1 MESDSQLEMQ
11 KSIIQKKIHDRWWWN
26 FWTTLLFWL
35 GILVFLSFVGFN
47 VFSALGETSDFFAK
61 IVDAIKDFFAPVL
74 KLFGL
79 GATVTAKQT
88 IKTGSKG
95 ATGIID
101 SVSNTTVSGIDHLQK
116 KIYNP
121 NNEDSD
127 DENSD
132 DEDSEKKK
140 EQKKKDDKLARD
152 NVNNVQGNENKQM
165 SKDELIKIK
174 GPPKDNAEKNFKE
187 PPKQS
192 KPPIP
197 DAIQTSNE
205 DPSPTV
211 PKPSNRP
218 VPTQT
223 NTDNKLIKPRFP
235 IPSSIPEPGG
245 DILYQTKTSGP
256 GYCFIGEVN
265 DQRYCVRV
273 NNNVGEECPTGRG
286 FEKQEVC
293 IDPYNYRN

>member
-11 KSIIQKKIHDRWWWN
+11 KVISEKKFHDRWWWN

-101 SVSNTTVSGIDHLQK
+101 SVSNTTVSGIDKLQK

-121 NNEDSD
+121 NNQDSD

-132 DEDSEKKK
+132 DEDT
-140 EQKKKDDKLARD
+140 QKKKDDKLAKD
-152 NVNNVQGNENKQM
+152 NVNDVQNNQNKEIG
-165 SKDELIKIK
+165 KDELAKIK
-174 GPPKDNAEKNFKE
+174 GLPKDNAEKNFK

-192 KPPIP
+192 KTPIP
-197 DAIQTSNE
+197 DTIQSSNE
-205 DPSPTV
+205 DPTPTV

-223 NTDNKLIKPRFP
+223 NTDEKLIKPRFP
-235 IPSSIPEPGG
+235 IPTSIPEPGG
-245 DILYQTKTSGP
+245 DILYQTKTTGP

-265 DQRYCVRV
+265 DQRHCVRV

>member
-88 IKTGSKG
+88 IQTGSKG

-116 KIYNP
+116 KIYSP
-121 NNEDSD
+121 NNQDSD

-132 DEDSEKKK
+132 DEDNEKKKNQKKKEKKLEKKK
-140 EQKKKDDKLARD
+140 EKNEKKKK
-152 NVNNVQGNENKQM
+152 K
-165 SKDELIKIK
+165 KKKKKIK
-174 GPPKDNAEKNFKE
+174 KKKMIN
-187 PPKQS
+187 
-192 KPPIP
+192 
-197 DAIQTSNE
+197 
-205 DPSPTV
+205 
-211 PKPSNRP
+211 
-218 VPTQT
+218 
-223 NTDNKLIKPRFP
+223 
-235 IPSSIPEPGG
+235 
-245 DILYQTKTSGP
+245 
-256 GYCFIGEVN
+256 
-265 DQRYCVRV
+265 
-273 NNNVGEECPTGRG
+273 
-286 FEKQEVC
+286 
-293 IDPYNYRN
+293 

>member
-1 MESDSQLEMQ
+1 MESDGQLEMQ

-88 IKTGSKG
+88 IQTGSKG

-116 KIYNP
+116 KIYSP
-121 NNEDSD
+121 NNQDSD

-140 EQKKKDDKLARD
+140 DDKLARD
-152 NVNNVQGNENKQM
+152 NVNNVQNNENKEI
-165 SKDELIKIK
+165 SKDELQKDK
-174 GPPKDNAEKNFKE
+174 GPPKDNAQKNYKG
-187 PPKQS
+187 PPKHS
-192 KPPIP
+192 KAPIP
-197 DAIQTSNE
+197 DAIQSSNE
-205 DPSPTV
+205 DPTPTV

-223 NTDNKLIKPRFP
+223 NTDDKLIKPRFP
-235 IPSSIPEPGG
+235 TPSSIPEPGG

-293 IDPYNYRN
+293 IDPYNFRN